1 MNKIDKIIDI
11 LNSHTFFNDNNEYDE
26 LGEQDDAA
34 AAPAADS
41 SGGGG
46 GKPGYPTVTKWE
58 SGVTRGPANQIGL
71 TKWADIVKINR
82 GKANT
87 LL

>member
-1 MNKIDKIIDI
+1 MYK
-11 LNSHTFFNDNNEYDE
+11 FEVDE
-26 LGEQDDAA
+26 LISLMKKYTTSKQDVEMKEQEAT
-34 AAPAADS
+34 PT
-41 SGGGG
+41 GGGTT
-46 GKPGYPTVTKWE
+46 YPTVTKWE

-71 TKWADIVKINR
+71 TKWRDTVKINR

>member
-1 MNKIDKIIDI
+1 MNFDIDNLISLMKGSGSVD
-11 LNSHTFFNDNNEYDE
+11 SE
-26 LGEQDDAA
+26 LGEQDAA
-34 AAPAADS
+34 GGDT

-46 GKPGYPTVTKWE
+46 TKPPYPTVTKWE
-58 SGVTRGPANQIGL
+58 TGLTRGPANQIAN
-71 TKWADIVKINR
+71 TKWSDIVKLNR

>member
-1 MNKIDKIIDI
+1 MSKIDKIIDI
-11 LNSHTFFNDNNEYDE
+11 LNSHTFFNDESDYDE
-26 LGEQDDAA
+26 LGEQD
-34 AAPAADS
+34 APAADS
-41 SGGGG
+41 GG

>member
-1 MNKIDKIIDI
+1 MKNDIDYLISLMKEYTFNSTNK
-11 LNSHTFFNDNNEYDE
+11 NEI
-26 LGEQDDAA
+26 GEQEAA
-34 AAPAADS
+34 AS

-46 GKPGYPTVTKWE
+46 GGGGAAYPTVTKWE

-71 TKWADIVKINR
+71 TKWSEIVKLNR

>member
-1 MNKIDKIIDI
+1 MKQNIDYIIQLMRD
-11 LNSHTFFNDNNEYDE
+11 HTLTSDKEEF
-26 LGEQDDAA
+26 GEQ
-34 AAPAADS
+34 DS
-41 SGGGG
+41 SGGGSAAG
-46 GKPGYPTVTKWE
+46 GGGGSSTGYPTVTKWE

-71 TKWADIVKINR
+71 TKWKDIVKINR

>member
-26 LGEQDDAA
+26 LGEQDT
-34 AAPAADS
+34 APAADS
-41 SGGGG
+41 GGSSGGG

>member
-11 LNSHTFFNDNNEYDE
+11 LNSHTFFNDESDYDE
-26 LGEQDDAA
+26 LGEQD
-34 AAPAADS
+34 APAADS
-41 SGGGG
+41 GG

-58 SGVTRGPANQIGL
+58 SGATRGPANQIGL

>member
-11 LNSHTFFNDNNEYDE
+11 LNSHTFFKDGMDYDE
-26 LGEQDDAA
+26 LGEQDEAPAA
-34 AAPAADS
+34 AAS

-46 GKPGYPTVTKWE
+46 GGKPAYPTVTKWE

>member
-1 MNKIDKIIDI
+1 MSKIDKIIDI
-11 LNSHTFFNDNNEYDE
+11 LNSHTFFNDESDYDE
-26 LGEQDDAA
+26 LGEQD
-34 AAPAADS
+34 APAAD

-58 SGVTRGPANQIGL
+58 SGATRGPANQIGL
-71 TKWADIVKINR
+71 TKLADIVKINR
-82 GKANT
+82 GKANN

>member
-1 MNKIDKIIDI
+1 MNIYEVDEIISLMKKYTTSKQD
-11 LNSHTFFNDNNEYDE
+11 
-26 LGEQDDAA
+26 GEMKEQEAA
-34 AAPAADS
+34 AT
-41 SGGGG
+41 GGGTT
-46 GKPGYPTVTKWE
+46 YPTVTKWE

-71 TKWADIVKINR
+71 TKWRDTVKINR